1 MDIEKIL
8 KEEKIPLEEIEFKN
22 ETDLQQLLNS
32 FLPPQEVFVS
42 TIFLL
47 QDSANIFEMQPAE
60 RLEVLKNVF

>member
-1 MDIEKIL
+1 MDIEKVL